1 MMLDAAVAARRCT
14 DRLIY
19 RGIMRKSWKYYAVF
33 AEMTLNRVKALVTYI
48 VLHAACVVYCRFL
61 IDSET
66 EQHLGEHCVALVD
79 MLCGRFAACGKRYK
93 AVFVYSNISAA
104 AENTYRAAYRGL

>member
-19 RGIMRKSWKYYAVF
+19 RGISAEGWVVLRRF
-33 AEMTLNRVKALVTYI
+33 ALTLTLNRVKALVTYI

-66 EQHLGEHCVALVD
+66 EQHLGEHSCGARRYALRS
-79 MLCGRFAACGKRYK
+79 LCRLR
-93 AVFVYSNISAA
+93 
-104 AENTYRAAYRGL
+104 